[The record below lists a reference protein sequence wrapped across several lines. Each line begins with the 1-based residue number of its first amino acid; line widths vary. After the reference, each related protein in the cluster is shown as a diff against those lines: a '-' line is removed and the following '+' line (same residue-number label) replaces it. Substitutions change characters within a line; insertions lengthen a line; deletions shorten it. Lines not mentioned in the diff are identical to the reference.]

1 MPTKG
6 DYVLN
11 GARRE
16 PPQLNYAGQPIRE
29 GEGYCGRPEN
39 IPQGCPPVLGEPIKI
54 RPIDARGR
62 DRLGLRPEERAKR
75 QSEMMKERWERNRPE
90 MLSKLIENARQA
102 NLKAGRRRRRLSL
115 AE

>member
-6 DYVLN
+6 DYVLS

-16 PPQLNYAGQPIRE
+16 PPELNYAGQPIRP

-39 IPQGCPPVLGEPIKI
+39 TPEGCPPVLGEPIKI

-62 DRLGLRPEERAKR
+62 DRLGMTPEERAKR
-75 QSEMMKERWERNRPE
+75 QSEMMKERWARNRPK
-90 MLSKLIENARQA
+90 MLSTVIEKARQA
-102 NLKAGRRRRRLSL
+102 NLNAGRRRRRLSL